1 IPNSPQPLFSP
12 HFKAGGKRV
21 SKKEENGVVE
31 KNSKNPRKEKT
42 SSIVTPLC
50 SSIPWLETL
59 NVALP
64 NLSAFEEVAFLDG
77 A

>member
-12 HFKAGGKRV
+12 HFKAGGRRV

-31 KNSKNPRKEKT
+31 KNSKNPGKENT
-42 SSIVTPLC
+42 SSIATPLC

-64 NLSAFEEVAFLDG
+64 NLSAFEEVAFLAG